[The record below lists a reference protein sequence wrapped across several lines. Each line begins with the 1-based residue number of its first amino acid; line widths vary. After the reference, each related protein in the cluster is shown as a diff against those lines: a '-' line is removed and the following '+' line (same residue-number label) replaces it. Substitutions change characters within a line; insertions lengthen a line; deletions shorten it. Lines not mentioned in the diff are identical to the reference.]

1 MAKSN
6 PYAGFEVAALKGI
19 LDAAG
24 VKYPSD
30 TPQETLADMVQATE
44 RAVGKAGFAQ
54 IIASLNGVKA
64 QAPSGSGGSTT
75 TTQQTNSIR
84 TRSFTPGTSVLWSF
98 IPALGSVTSD
108 TWDPPTPL
116 EYGRTVT

>member
-30 TPQETLADMVQATE
+30 TPQETLADMVQETE
-44 RAVGKAGFAQ
+44 KVLGKAGFAQ
-54 IIASLNGVKA
+54 IVASLTSVKA
-64 QAPSGSGGSTT
+64 QAPSG
-75 TTQQTNSIR
+75 
-84 TRSFTPGTSVLWSF
+84 RSMSPGTSVLLSF
-98 IPALGSVTSD
+98 IPALGSVTSE

>member
-30 TPQETLADMVQATE
+30 TPQETLADMVQETE
-44 RAVGKAGFAQ
+44 KLLGKAGFAQ
-54 IIASLNGVKA
+54 IVASLNGVKA
-64 QAPSGSGGSTT
+64 QAPSDRSLNPGSSILWTLINGIGG
-75 TTQQTNSIR
+75 
-84 TRSFTPGTSVLWSF
+84 
-98 IPALGSVTSD
+98 VTSE

-116 EYGRTVT
+116 EYGRTLT

>member
-6 PYAGFEVAALKGI
+6 PYAGFEVDALKGI

-30 TPQETLADMVQATE
+30 VSQETLADMVQETE
-44 RAVGKAGFAQ
+44 KAVGKDGFVQ
-54 IIASLNGVKA
+54 IVASLNGVKA
-64 QAPSGSGGSTT
+64 QAPS
-75 TTQQTNSIR
+75 
-84 TRSFTPGTSVLWSF
+84 TRSLNPGTSILWTL
-98 IPALGSVTSD
+98 INGIGGVTSE

-116 EYGRTVT
+116 EYGRTLT

>member
-6 PYAGFEVAALKGI
+6 PFAGFEVGALKGI

-24 VKYPSD
+24 IKYPSD
-30 TPQETLADMVQATE
+30 ASQSTLADLVQETE
-44 RAVGKAGFAQ
+44 RVVGKAGFAQ
-54 IIASLNGVKA
+54 IVASLNGINA
-64 QAPSGSGGSTT
+64 QAPSGGGSTT
-75 TTQQTNSIR
+75 TQKTASIR
-84 TRSFTPGTSVLWSF
+84 TRSITPGTSTLWSF

>member
-6 PYAGFEVAALKGI
+6 PYAGFEVGALKGI

-30 TPQETLADMVQATE
+30 ASQATLADLVQETE

-54 IIASLNGVKA
+54 IVASLNGVNA
-64 QAPSGSGGSTT
+64 QAPSGGGSTT
-75 TTQQTNSIR
+75 TTQQTSSIR
-84 TRSFTPGTSVLWSF
+84 TRSMTPGTSTLWSF

>member
-30 TPQETLADMVQATE
+30 TPQETLADMVQETE
-44 RAVGKAGFAQ
+44 KLLGKAGFAQ
-54 IIASLNGVKA
+54 IVASLTSVKA
-64 QAPSGSGGSTT
+64 QAPS
-75 TTQQTNSIR
+75 
-84 TRSFTPGTSVLWSF
+84 TRSMNPGTSSLVSF
-98 IPALGSVTSD
+98 IPALGSVTSE
-108 TWDPPTPL
+108 TWDPMTPL

>member
-6 PYAGFEVAALKGI
+6 PYAGFEVGALKGI

-30 TPQETLADMVQATE
+30 ASQETLADMVQE
-44 RAVGKAGFAQ
+44 VEKAVGKVAFAQ
-54 IIASLNGVKA
+54 IIADVNGVKA
-64 QAPSGSGGSTT
+64 QAPSGATKSM
-75 TTQQTNSIR
+75 N
-84 TRSFTPGTSVLWSF
+84 PGTSILWTTV
-98 IPALGSVTSD
+98 PAIGGIRSD

-116 EYGRTVT
+116 EYGRTIT